1 MNELL
6 GYLQTGKL
14 HWLTV
19 PRYAI
24 VALPLTVATGLAAAG
39 AGWWVLPLWVV
50 AALGLARLVWFKQLP
65 HEKARLASAK
75 AALAAAKPDL
85 AISILQRPLSLGGR
99 DYQLDRAALLAQ
111 AHTRQGNFIEAHR
124 SLSAVDANHL
134 LPDERL
140 RLHRAWAGLFLE
152 AGNPAEAQRR
162 LAELPEKECIA
173 DVGCLLLKAELAL
186 QHDEL
191 PQARSLLESG
201 LDRADSAAQR
211 MRLLNNLARI
221 DLMQGRFDA
230 QLRRLQAALAEFRKA
245 PQVDLTDVIHHN
257 LAIALVR
264 ANQPEEASAVLSE
277 AWAVGDKHDLHH
289 VITVLNN
296 HLHAAR
302 EAGDAA
308 WKREVYEE
316 FQRQLTRLAPRTP
329 RERLALDVTT
339 LRARRND
346 GLALAPADYP
356 VLIDRLLETSQIAL
370 PAIPTSD
377 CVAALVEIRHDLH
390 QELATAGSDN
400 ERRRLVAQLQC
411 AARQLLEHRPTID
424 AHLATL
430 SPLLLGPLNTWHS
443 YRTDTDKAEIE
454 LANQPQA
461 LQAGVAR
468 LFEHLREKAQWLTEQ
483 GTRRQA
489 ITAWLVICD
498 EYQAYRQQMPP
509 ATALHL
515 LEGQRQPALQALDR
529 ASALLRQSK
538 STKQHIDHMI
548 GLAYFHLQLRQDF
561 TEAAHWQQQIDA
573 HQPALDHFAGWLREH
588 HAFVCAALREV
599 SPSAPAGHLHPE
611 TQSPAAR
618 RAPVASP
625 QGAPLCTG

>member
-1 MNELL
+1 MTELL

-24 VALPLTVATGLAAAG
+24 VALPLIVATGLAAAG

-50 AALGLARLVWFKQLP
+50 TALGLARLVWFKQLP

-85 AISILQRPLSLGGR
+85 AISILQRPLSLGGAGYR
-99 DYQLDRAALLAQ
+99 LDRAALLAQ

-124 SLSAVDANHL
+124 SLSAVDANHQ

-140 RLHRAWAGLFLE
+140 RLHRAWAGLLLE
-152 AGNPAEAQRR
+152 AGN
-162 LAELPEKECIA
+162 
-173 DVGCLLLKAELAL
+173 
-186 QHDEL
+186 
-191 PQARSLLESG
+191 
-201 LDRADSAAQR
+201 AA
-211 MRLLNNLARI
+211 
-221 DLMQGRFDA
+221 
-230 QLRRLQAALAEFRKA
+230 
-245 PQVDLTDVIHHN
+245 
-257 LAIALVR
+257 
-264 ANQPEEASAVLSE
+264 
-277 AWAVGDKHDLHH
+277 

-296 HLHAAR
+296 HLH
-302 EAGDAA
+302 
-308 WKREVYEE
+308 V
-316 FQRQLTRLAPRTP
+316 
-329 RERLALDVTT
+329 
-339 LRARRND
+339 
-346 GLALAPADYP
+346 
-356 VLIDRLLETSQIAL
+356 
-370 PAIPTSD
+370 
-377 CVAALVEIRHDLH
+377 
-390 QELATAGSDN
+390 
-400 ERRRLVAQLQC
+400 
-411 AARQLLEHRPTID
+411 ARQLLEHRPTID

-443 YRTDTDKAEIE
+443 YRTDADKAEIE

-461 LQAGVAR
+461 LQAAVAR
-468 LFEHLREKAQWLTEQ
+468 LFEHLREKAHWLTEQ

-489 ITAWLVICD
+489 IEAWLVICD

-515 LEGQRQPALQALDR
+515 LKGQHQHALQALDR

-538 STKQHIDHMI
+538 STKQHIAHMI

-588 HAFVCAALREV
+588 HAFVCAALRDV
-599 SPSAPAGHLHPE
+599 SPSAPAGHLHHAP
-611 TQSPAAR
+611 QPPAAR
-618 RAPVASP
+618 HAPFASP
-625 QGAPLCTG
+625 QGAPPCTG